1 MSSSM
6 VLNRRLFLANSLA
19 AAAAAPCVCL
29 GDDGKGGRSFKLD
42 KQVGVTT
49 SSLSGHLVAKPGK
62 GQFSLLDLP
71 RILRDELDMRVID
84 LNTSSLAS
92 EDPSYL
98 DRCRAA
104 AEKAG
109 CVFTNLKL
117 NQRDVNMNSPDKT
130 VREKALKMYKRSI
143 DAAARLG
150 CRWARPL
157 PSRERPDMK
166 IHVA

>member
-19 AAAAAPCVCL
+19 ASVAAPCICL
-29 GDDGKGGRSFKLD
+29 GGDAKGDRSFKLD

-92 EDPSYL
+92 EEPGQPS
-98 DRCRAA
+98 
-104 AEKAG
+104 
-109 CVFTNLKL
+109 T
-117 NQRDVNMNSPDKT
+117 
-130 VREKALKMYKRSI
+130 
-143 DAAARLG
+143 
-150 CRWARPL
+150 
-157 PSRERPDMK
+157 
-166 IHVA
+166 